1 MQYLDKNRL
10 TRQEYVQGLLAGD
23 TMVLGKAL
31 SLMES
36 HLETDRITALEVL
49 ENIHPNTGKSL
60 RMAITGPP
68 GVGKST
74 FIETFG
80 LSLLEKMHKVAVL
93 TIDPTS
99 QRTKGSILGDK
110 TRMSRLSMAKNAFIR
125 PSAAGGALGGVAAH
139 IRESILVCEAA
150 GYDVVI
156 VETVGVGQ
164 SETSVR
170 HMVDFFLLLMIA
182 GAGDELQ
189 GIKRGIIEM
198 ADAVVITKADGNN
211 IEPALQ
217 ARSIYE
223 NAIHLLS
230 NANNHWEP
238 PVLSCSAYNNEGID
252 EIWDT
257 INSFENLM
265 KENGYWGAQRQE
277 QLTRWVHECIRQQIE
292 IKIARTKNG
301 ANDLDRLLS
310 QVTEGKLLPARAAQ
324 LLLDQIT

>member
-10 TRQEYVQGLLAGD
+10 TRQDYVQGLLAGD

-36 HLETDRITALEVL
+36 HLETDQITGLEVL
-49 ENIHPNTGKSL
+49 EDIHPNTGKSL
-60 RMAITGPP
+60 RMAITGAP

-80 LSLLEKMHKVAVL
+80 LSLLEKGHQVAVL

-110 TRMSRLSMAKNAFIR
+110 TRMSRLSKSKNAFIR
-125 PSAAGGALGGVAAH
+125 PSAAGSVLGGVAAH

-189 GIKRGIIEM
+189 GIKKGIMEM
-198 ADAVVITKADGNN
+198 ADALVITKADGNN
-211 IEPALQ
+211 IEPSLQ

-223 NAIHLLS
+223 GAIHLLS
-230 NANNHWEP
+230 KANNNWDP
-238 PVLSCSAYNNEGID
+238 PVLTCSAHNNEGID
-252 EIWDT
+252 EIWDS
-257 INSFENLM
+257 ISSFENLM
-265 KENGYWGAQRQE
+265 KENGYWGDQRKE
-277 QLTRWVHECIRQQIE
+277 QLKMWVHECVRQQIE
-292 IKIARTKNG
+292 IKVARAKNG
-301 ANDLDRLLS
+301 ANDLDRLLR

-324 LLLDQIT
+324 LLIDQIT